1 MTKLQPALA
10 ELTLLD
16 WKRDVFALYA
26 RIRDLPPHEGWQMWR
41 IERLRWAGASGHSTC
56 RRILAAPWRNFTTTA
71 LARARL

>member
-1 MTKLQPALA
+1 MTQVQPALA

-41 IERLRWAGASGHSTC
+41 REREHCGSRDADDA
-56 RRILAAPWRNFTTTA
+56 
-71 LARARL
+71 ARL